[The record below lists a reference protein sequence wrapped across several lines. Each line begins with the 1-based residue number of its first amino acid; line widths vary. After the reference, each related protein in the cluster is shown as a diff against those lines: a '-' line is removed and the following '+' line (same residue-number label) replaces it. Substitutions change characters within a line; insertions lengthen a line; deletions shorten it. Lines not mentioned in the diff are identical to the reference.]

1 MYRRKYHAE
10 STNVS
15 IVSVSLLA
23 QQSGL
28 EAELREMVEGL
39 VPTYMHGTLL
49 TGHTTLS

>member
-1 MYRRKYHAE
+1 MNRRKYHEE

-28 EAELREMVEGL
+28 GERGGNDKGPSQPIA
-39 VPTYMHGTLL
+39 
-49 TGHTTLS
+49 